1 MRKEENHVY
10 ANLNSM
16 DKKRKGSPAPLAGGW
31 VDGRLSEPR
40 GSGCSTGKK
49 PERNPPYLSSAAGD
63 DAASDLERGNCAWAP
78 TPLAGSLQPSRLPAA
93 AAAAAAAAMNE
104 LRLSLLLS
112 ALGNRTQLSPALRQ
126 LLRGLRSPLRSPP
139 LVAAA
144 ACAELDR
151 RFPSRSAGEAA
162 PRSSSSSSQTS
173 AASSRLFYPLRL
185 GEGQSGPGKRPAPRD
200 WSPPGAPPT
209 SHWLR
214 GRRGRRPATIVCVRG
229 RRSSKELGRAARAPW
244 RPSEDAE
251 GGKKKGVT
259 QVAWVP
265 PTTPA
270 KGIRWSLPGASEL
283 GEPNFHMHGRG
294 SSSFLPLLS
303 KSLATSWGFA
313 GLQVSNFAAANFLFV
328 YFMCALRYPNLVAF
342 AEAASLDQ
350 EEQCSSELPNSPGRL
365 SCSLHY
371 HIYKKQAVSHAEFT
385 RFIRSATYLHFRS
398 DMIKPSQGLH
408 FRETHNE

>member
-16 DKKRKGSPAPLAGGW
+16 DKKISPCASCFCRERGRPPHWRVGGW
-31 VDGRLSEPR
+31 VDGRLSEAR

-49 PERNPPYLSSAAGD
+49 PERNPPYLSSAVGD
-63 DAASDLERGNCAWAP
+63 DAASDLERGKCAWAP
-78 TPLAGSLQPSRLPAA
+78 TPLAGSLQPSRLP
-93 AAAAAAAAMNE
+93 AAAAMNE

-126 LLRGLRSPLRSPP
+126 LLRGLRSPPRSPP
-139 LVAAA
+139 LAAAA
-144 ACAELDR
+144 ACTELDR

-162 PRSSSSSSQTS
+162 PRSSSSSSSQTS

-251 GGKKKGVT
+251 GGRKKGVT

-283 GEPNFHMHGRG
+283 GEPNFHMHARG
-294 SSSFLPLLS
+294 SSSFLPS
-303 KSLATSWGFA
+303 FPFS
-313 GLQVSNFAAANFLFV
+313 
-328 YFMCALRYPNLVAF
+328 PNLSQPLGVLQACKYPTLLLLTF
-342 AEAASLDQ
+342 YLFT
-350 EEQCSSELPNSPGRL
+350 
-365 SCSLHY
+365 SCVHSGTQILQHLQ
-371 HIYKKQAVSHAEFT
+371 KQH
-385 RFIRSATYLHFRS
+385 H
-398 DMIKPSQGLH
+398 
-408 FRETHNE
+408 